1 MQPEPLLNLVGS
13 KITAEM
19 NFALCKPF
27 TDEEIS
33 DALFQIGPL
42 KAPGPDGFPT
52 RFFQRNWEL
61 LRDEVIGAVREFFT
75 SGVMPE
81 GPNTTAIVIIPKKD
95 QAENLKDFKPISL
108 CNVIL

>member
-1 MQPEPLLNLVGS
+1 
-13 KITAEM
+13 
-19 NFALCKPF
+19 
-27 TDEEIS
+27 
-33 DALFQIGPL
+33 
-42 KAPGPDGFPT
+42 
-52 RFFQRNWEL
+52 L

-81 GPNTTAIVIIPKKD
+81 GANTTAIVIIPKKE